1 MPRRPRSPSSGSGDA
16 NDKSKQLPHQRPEDD
31 KLIALYNQGNMS
43 AYIAQ
48 VYVYCRPGVISFL
61 REFVAPKYQQHVE
74 DIAQDSFINFMKMIW
89 RRHGRQFPMPQP
101 FNHFD
106 YIREVARNEYLKRLD
121 KEKKVPTV
129 SLSSVK
135 NDDEQ
140 EQVNSVEN
148 EASLSIFSQDK
159 LDDELM
165 ARELRENIN
174 KLREP
179 YRTTMLLKMEQL
191 SDKEIAEKMGVSV
204 GKVKT
209 WANRGRK
216 MLELLYRDEQKE

>member
-16 NDKSKQLPHQRPEDD
+16 NDKSKRLPHQRPEDD
-31 KLIALYNQGNMS
+31 KLIALYNHEGEQ
-43 AYIAQ
+43 AYLWQ

-61 REFVAPKYQQHVE
+61 RRFVASEYQHDVE
-74 DIAQDSFINFMKMIW
+74 DITQESFANFIKMVKGKK
-89 RRHGRQFPMPQP
+89 GRQFPLPQP
-101 FNHFD
+101 FNHLD
-106 YIREVARNEYLKRLD
+106 YIREIARNEYLKRLD

-148 EASLSIFSQDK
+148 EASLSIFRQDEF
-159 LDDELM
+159 DDGPM

-191 SDKEIAEKMGVSV
+191 SDKEIAGKMGVSV
-204 GKVKT
+204 GNVKT

-216 MLELLYRDEQKE
+216 MLGQFYRDEQKE